1 MDGVVGRLTWQ
12 SIYDSAQQVSA
23 SGPAVTARAP
33 DTPEE
38 TLKVG
43 DSGQKIRILSQILEF
58 LAQFLPEITPSGLT
72 DTFDDALETTVR
84 SAQQTLGRTV
94 PGEVTPADWL
104 AFYRAALSLGAVN
117 PASAAPEP
125 QEVWPGAALTLGSS
139 GPAVLQVQQWLNE
152 IAAQDCSAGFVPE
165 TGEFDTA
172 TQTALEAWQI
182 ANNITPLGVVD
193 DSVWKQLKADAN
205 IS

>member
-1 MDGVVGRLTWQ
+1 M
-12 SIYDSAQQVSA
+12 
-23 SGPAVTARAP
+23 
-33 DTPEE
+33 
-38 TLKVG
+38 
-43 DSGQKIRILSQILEF
+43 
-58 LAQFLPEITPSGLT
+58 
-72 DTFDDALETTVR
+72 R

-94 PGEVTPADWL
+94 TGEVTPADWL

-152 IAAQDCSAGFVPE
+152 IAAQDCSASFVPE

-182 ANNITPLGVVD
+182 AKNITPLGVVD
-193 DSVWKQLKADAN
+193 DSVWKQLKADAL
-205 IS
+205 S